1 MPSERDETR
10 LAIRLEIARKAAQ
23 LFIERG
29 VADTSGDDIAAASGL
44 SKRTVWRYFRT
55 KESCVEPLFNASAL
69 RFATALQEWP
79 LDLSIDDYLASVM
92 HVDQQTPQTI
102 ADDVLAVRLIALS
115 SQEPDLQTA
124 WLYSCHLLEQGL
136 HAVVSRRANRSVLD
150 FDVRLCAATIVA
162 AIRVVDESISKA
174 AINEHQKFTHAEAVG
189 RVASAIR
196 TASTLA
202 ICDPILIANY
212 R

>member
-1 MPSERDETR
+1 MLLNRDETR
-10 LAIRLEIARKAAQ
+10 LAVARQAAI

-29 VADTSGDDIAAASGL
+29 VAGTSGDDIAAASGL

-55 KESCVEPLFNASAL
+55 KESCVEPLFIESAL
-69 RFATALQEWP
+69 RFAKALQQWP
-79 LDLSIDDYLASVM
+79 LEHSIDDFLESAM
-92 HVDQQTPQTI
+92 REDRQTPQMI
-102 ADDVLAVRLIALS
+102 ADDILAVRLIALS
-115 SQEPDLQTA
+115 AQEPDLRGV
-124 WLYSCHLLEQGL
+124 WLYACHLLEQEL

-162 AIRVVDESISKA
+162 AIRVVDESVSNA

-189 RVASAIR
+189 RVANAIR
-196 TASTLA
+196 TASTLP
-202 ICDPILIANY
+202 ICDPILIDNY

>member
-1 MPSERDETR
+1 MSFERDEAR
-10 LAIRLEIARKAAQ
+10 LAVARNAARLF
-23 LFIERG
+23 LERG
-29 VADTSGDDIAAASGL
+29 VANTSGDDIAAASAL

-55 KESCVEPLFNASAL
+55 KESCVEPLFIASAL
-69 RFATALQEWP
+69 RFASTLQEWP
-79 LDLSIDDYLASVM
+79 LDLSIEDYLESAIR
-92 HVDQQTPQTI
+92 VDQQTPQTI
-102 ADDVLAVRLIALS
+102 ADDILAVRLIALS
-115 SQEPDLQTA
+115 AHEPDLQTA
-124 WLYSCHLLEQGL
+124 WLNACHRLEQEL

-150 FDVRLCAATIVA
+150 FDVRLCAATMVA

-196 TASTLA
+196 AASTLP
-202 ICDPILIANY
+202 ICDPIVIDNY